1 MGVESKDFPTFAG
14 GDVVINICEHYS
26 KTWDAKKK
34 EFVKKVFTYA
44 DEWCLLSEDTL
55 EEAIGVDDYPFVVWF
70 EDPETNDIYPDGVAD
85 LVRTPNKVLNVWYSQ
100 MIENRTLQNFQ
111 MHWYDATKEYTPQT
125 YEPGPGRMLPAPGNP
140 NETIMPVQ
148 VNGLDETL
156 TAIDFV
162 TQIIERRSGAVAID
176 KGTGEQGAQ
185 TLGEVQILMGK
196 AMERSITMQK
206 FYRGSWQELADKWCD
221 MIHAN
226 PPPSVTLYRKGA
238 SGKLYEKKV
247 TPSDWKSQ
255 AGYSAEVSSTSE
267 QEQNN
272 VKTVQKFMFVMS
284 QFPQNQALRKIAQRR
299 QLELLDFTPDELR
312 QIEEEEKVME
322 EQAKD
327 VMAQQAPQMAPDQAM
342 MAQQT
347 PQVNPEEQ
355 QLLQGLEQSMAQ
367 LSP

>member
-1 MGVESKDFPTFAG
+1 
-14 GDVVINICEHYS
+14 
-26 KTWDAKKK
+26 
-34 EFVKKVFTYA
+34 
-44 DEWCLLSEDTL
+44 
-55 EEAIGVDDYPFVVWF
+55 
-70 EDPETNDIYPDGVAD
+70 
-85 LVRTPNKVLNVWYSQ
+85 
-100 MIENRTLQNFQ
+100 
-111 MHWYDATKEYTPQT
+111 
-125 YEPGPGRMLPAPGNP
+125 
-140 NETIMPVQ
+140 
-148 VNGLDETL
+148 
-156 TAIDFV
+156 
-162 TQIIERRSGAVAID
+162 
-176 KGTGEQGAQ
+176 
-185 TLGEVQILMGK
+185 MGK

-206 FYRGSWQELADKWCD
+206 FYRGSWAELADKWHD

-226 PPPSVTLYRKGA
+226 PPPSVTRYRKGA

-247 TPSDWKSQ
+247 TPDMWKSD

-312 QIEEEEKVME
+312 QIEEEEKAME

-327 VMAQQAPQMAPDQAM
+327 VMAQPAPQMAPDQAM